1 MYSNKKN
8 VNILTALLTEHHV
21 CDAVVCPGSRNAPI
35 VHNLNEHPDIRCYP
49 VTDERS
55 AGFYALGMALAKRA
69 PVAVCVTSGTAL
81 LNLAPAV
88 AEAYYQQVPL
98 VVISADRPQEWIGQ
112 LDGQTLPQGHCL
124 HDFVKREVT
133 LPVDAANPSE
143 EWHCNRL
150 VNEALLAALRP
161 AGGPVHINVPIA
173 EPLFEFSTEALP
185 RTRVIRRLAD
195 QGGDSADIVSRWWME
210 AKRPMAVIGQFFSEL
225 ASCDLENRDAA
236 FDVMEARGVVLTETL
251 CNLPTR
257 FTRVDEALVA
267 VGGDDEGLLPD
278 FILYLGGTLVSKRL
292 RHFLRK
298 VDGARVVMACPDGEV
313 ADVTMHLTDIVE
325 VSPDQVLESLAA
337 WSHGV
342 KDISEITL
350 HSDYLRRWQQVL
362 ERAQQVVDDF
372 EPPFSQMAA
381 VRYFEQQF
389 EDFYDSCSVHYAN
402 SSAIRLAN
410 LFAEHP
416 VHCNRGVNGID
427 GSLSTVAGFS
437 VATDDLVFCVVGDLS
452 FFYDQNALWNQNLR
466 GNLRI
471 ILLNNGRGGIFQQLP
486 GLAKSP
492 AYDHLVSACHNTRA
506 QGICTQNDI
515 GYLLATD
522 MQQLKMGV
530 MTLMTSTHSRP
541 VVLEVVTDPQE
552 DAAALRQ
559 LHHLLQ
565 TAGCQSI

>member
-1 MYSNKKN
+1 
-8 VNILTALLTEHHV
+8 
-21 CDAVVCPGSRNAPI
+21 
-35 VHNLNEHPDIRCYP
+35 
-49 VTDERS
+49 
-55 AGFYALGMALAKRA
+55 
-69 PVAVCVTSGTAL
+69 
-81 LNLAPAV
+81 
-88 AEAYYQQVPL
+88 
-98 VVISADRPQEWIGQ
+98 
-112 LDGQTLPQGHCL
+112 
-124 HDFVKREVT
+124 
-133 LPVDAANPSE
+133 
-143 EWHCNRL
+143 
-150 VNEALLAALRP
+150 
-161 AGGPVHINVPIA
+161 
-173 EPLFEFSTEALP
+173 
-185 RTRVIRRLAD
+185 
-195 QGGDSADIVSRWWME
+195 
-210 AKRPMAVIGQFFSEL
+210 
-225 ASCDLENRDAA
+225 
-236 FDVMEARGVVLTETL
+236 
-251 CNLPTR
+251 
-257 FTRVDEALVA
+257 
-267 VGGDDEGLLPD
+267 
-278 FILYLGGTLVSKRL
+278 
-292 RHFLRK
+292 
-298 VDGARVVMACPDGEV
+298 
-313 ADVTMHLTDIVE
+313 MHLTDIVE

-342 KDISEITL
+342 KDLSEITL
-350 HSDYLRRWQQVL
+350 HSDYRHRWQQVL

-402 SSAIRLAN
+402 SSSIRLAN
-410 LFAEHP
+410 LYAEHP

-427 GSLSTVAGFS
+427 GSLSTAAGFS

-492 AYDHLVSACHNTRA
+492 ACDHLVSACHSTRA

-541 VVLEVVTDPQE
+541 VVLEVVTDPKE

-559 LHHLLQ
+559 LHHILQ